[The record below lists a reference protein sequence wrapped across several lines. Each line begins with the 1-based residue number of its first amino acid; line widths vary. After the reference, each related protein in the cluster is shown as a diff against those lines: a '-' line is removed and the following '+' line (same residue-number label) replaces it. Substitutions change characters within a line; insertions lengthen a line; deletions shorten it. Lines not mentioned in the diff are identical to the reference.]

1 MDSAFDP
8 AWLELIKLGIL
19 YFRVALNDFV
29 AVRNRVYSL
38 LIQIHYQIRLAHVR
52 NLLFFAANAL
62 RVDRVLIVAKLSV
75 QVVAGNEYYL
85 QASVVII
92 SDLLSDKL
100 EWVVVVPVEAKHATI
115 GVISYILKQAG

>member
-8 AWLELIKLGIL
+8 AWLELVKLGVL

-62 RVDRVLIVAKLSV
+62 RVDRVPIVAKLSV
-75 QVVAGNEYYL
+75 QVVAGHEYYF
-85 QASVVII
+85 QASVIVI
-92 SDLLSDKL
+92 SDLLSNEL
-100 EWVVVVPVEAKHATI
+100 EWCIVVPIEAKHATI
-115 GVISYILKQAG
+115 GVISYILKQTG